1 MYCKCGTKV
10 HPVRLELGY
19 KTCVSCS
26 TTKTYSYVPI
36 IEHKTGNTIQIVSQE
51 VSASVHRAWRRK
63 WVEGAAVSGSSQG
76 REMVRTK
83 YKSGYTPVNDVHLC

>member
-63 WVEGAAVSGSSQG
+63 QTVAACTQG
-76 REMVRTK
+76 GDDATGLIARRVA
-83 YKSGYTPVNDVHLC
+83 

>member
-1 MYCKCGTKV
+1 MYCRCGEKV
-10 HPVRLELGY
+10 HEVRIKLGY
-19 KTCVSCS
+19 NNCVGCS

-63 WVEGAAVSGSSQG
+63 QLDEQLNQVKGG
-76 REMVRTK
+76 RIQ
-83 YKSGYTPVNDVHLC
+83 PVTL